1 MVSLHG
7 LYRPALLEYK
17 STAGC
22 PFINVELDICMKSGK
37 VYNHQNRIMLFQ
49 MANKMQNYIYI
60 YLLFIQ
66 SFCPCISS
74 ESIWIYLCNVMILA
88 RYKLEPSEDLT
99 IAATALSEEKDKLV
113 PENWRDRENIS
124 KDYTKPH
131 AHLHSMQKTSAKFQ
145 NNWWKTV
152 RRVAPARYP
161 LSIHFDSNS
170 CNKKRDLV
178 HKAEKVRKNNQSN
191 IPKPHTHLHS
201 M

>member
-37 VYNHQNRIMLFQ
+37 VYNHQNRIIFFQ

-99 IAATALSEEKDKLV
+99 IAATALSEEKDKLE
-113 PENWRDRENIS
+113 PENWRDREKIS
-124 KDYTKPH
+124 KDYTKTTCKSSFH
-131 AHLHSMQKTSAKFQ
+131 AENICKFQ

-152 RRVAPARYP
+152 R
-161 LSIHFDSNS
+161 
-170 CNKKRDLV
+170 
-178 HKAEKVRKNNQSN
+178 
-191 IPKPHTHLHS
+191 
-201 M
+201 